1 MENEFVLV
9 LAVFLLGF
17 GLISKR
23 LETTSLTPAMVFA
36 GFGFLVGPAG
46 LGLLE
51 LDLGDEALH
60 QLAET
65 TLVLVLFAGA
75 ATINLRVL
83 KKGFHLPLR
92 LLGVGLPLTVAAGAM
107 VARWIFPELS
117 IWGAALLATIV
128 APTDAALGQAV
139 VSSHKVP
146 VRIRQAL
153 NVESGL
159 NDGIC
164 LPFVMLFLAL
174 APGSPDHSA
183 AYWATYAL
191 GQIALGPLAGVAIG
205 WIGST
210 AIERAV
216 DAGRMNRA
224 FERISSLAMAL
235 LAYSLAEAIGGN
247 GFISAFAAGLT
258 VGARMR
264 REIRE
269 SVLDFA
275 ETEGQLLGLLAFTV
289 FGAANVGPIFEQAG
303 PQALL
308 FAVLALTVLRMLP
321 VAVSLIGAGMSGPTF
336 AFLGWFGPRGLASIL
351 YVLIISEIKQLPGRE
366 TIFLVVMTTVLLS
379 VVLHGFTAGPGAEWY
394 SRQAMLHKQ
403 RRPAAAEHVEVEE
416 MPVRM
421 PFRGV
426 HWVNRSL

>member
-1 MENEFVLV
+1 MENSFVLV

-23 LETTSLTPAMVFA
+23 LETSPLTPAMVFA
-36 GFGFLVGPAG
+36 GFGFLVGPVG
-46 LGLLE
+46 LRLLE
-51 LDLGDEALH
+51 LDLGGEVLH
-60 QLAET
+60 QLAEA
-65 TLVLVLFAGA
+65 TLVLVLFADA
-75 ATINLRVL
+75 ATINLRIL
-83 KKGFHLPLR
+83 KKSFHLPLR
-92 LLGVGLPLTVAAGAM
+92 LLGVGLPLTIGAGLLT
-107 VARWIFPELS
+107 ARWIFPELG

-153 NVESGL
+153 NIESGL

-174 APGSPDHSA
+174 ALGGGDHST

-191 GQIALGPLAGVAIG
+191 AQLALGPLAGVATG
-205 WIGST
+205 WLGSA

-216 DAGRMNRA
+216 DSNRMNPA
-224 FERISSLAMAL
+224 FERISSLALAL
-235 LAYSLAEAIGGN
+235 LAYSLAELIGGN
-247 GFISAFAAGLT
+247 GLISAFTAGLT
-258 VGARMR
+258 VGARLR

-269 SVLDFA
+269 AVLDFA

-289 FGAANVGPIFEQAG
+289 FGAANVGPIVEQAG
-303 PQALL
+303 PRALL
-308 FAVLALTVLRMLP
+308 FGVLALTVLRMLP
-321 VAVSLIGAGMSGPTF
+321 VAVSLIGAGMSAPAF

-351 YVLIISEIKQLPGRE
+351 YVLIASEGNDLPGRE
-366 TIFLVVMTTVLLS
+366 TIFLIVMTTVLLS
-379 VVLHGFTAGPGAEWY
+379 VVLHGFTAAPGAAWY
-394 SRQAMLHKQ
+394 SRHAVRHKQ
-403 RRPAAAEHVEVEE
+403 RRPTAAEHVEVEE

-426 HWVNRSL
+426 HWVNRAP